1 MSPTDSHVW
10 ASTAKTTVGTVV
22 AMLVEEGKVDPE
34 KGITHYVPELKGTNW
49 EGIIGASGAQYV
61 YGVR

>member
-10 ASTAKTTVGTVV
+10 ASTAKTTVGAVV

-34 KGITHYVPELKGTNW
+34 QDITYYIPELKGV
-49 EGIIGASGAQYV
+49 IGKKSLSIKCSTC
-61 YGVR
+61 RLR